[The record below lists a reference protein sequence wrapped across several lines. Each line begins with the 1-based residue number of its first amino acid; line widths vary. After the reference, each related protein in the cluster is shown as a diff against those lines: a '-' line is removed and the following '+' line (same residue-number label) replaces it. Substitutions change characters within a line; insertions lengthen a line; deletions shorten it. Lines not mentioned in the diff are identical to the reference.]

1 MDDALYYLSINR
13 QRGLSAELTAIAN
26 NIANVNTT
34 GFRKEEMIFSE
45 FVRSTGSGE
54 SISMANMGARFAST
68 RPGEMRVTGGRLDLA
83 LEGPGYFL
91 TAGAEGT
98 RLTRAGAMQRN
109 EEGVIVTP
117 EGAEL
122 LDEGEAPIFLP
133 PDAGTITVAA
143 DGTISADGVALGR
156 IAVVDAAPESLI
168 RAGNS
173 AFAPTG
179 GYTPLETPKIRQG
192 AIESSNV
199 DPVEEIARMIAVT
212 RAYEQV
218 QNLIQDEDE
227 RIRDAIQTLGQP
239 V

>member
-13 QRGLSAELTAIAN
+13 QRGLSTELAAIAN
-26 NIANVNTT
+26 NIANVDTA

-45 FVRSTGSGE
+45 YVRSTGTGE
-54 SISMANMGARFAST
+54 SISMANMGTRFAST
-68 RPGEMRVTGGRLDLA
+68 SQGEMRITGGTLDLA

-98 RLTRAGAMQRN
+98 RLTRAGVLQQN
-109 EEGVIVTP
+109 DEGVIVTP
-117 EGAEL
+117 QGAAL

-133 PDAGTITVAA
+133 PDAGSVTVAA
-143 DGTISADGVALGR
+143 DGTISADGVPLAR
-156 IAVVDAAPESLI
+156 IAVVEAAPESLV
-168 RAGNS
+168 RTGTS
-173 AFAPTG
+173 AFAPTA
-179 GYTPLETPKIRQG
+179 GYTPLESPKIRQG
-192 AIESSNV
+192 AIERSNV
-199 DPVEEIARMIAVT
+199 DPVEEIARMISVT

-218 QNLIQDEDE
+218 QNLIRDEDE